1 MKAENRTTGQRIAL
15 PIARKGFVMKAVR
28 RSILV
33 LAILSSAFAAACAST
48 GVGEREGSN
57 SNLLT
62 REEILGAEATNLYDV
77 VRRLRPR
84 WLQVRSTRS
93 FGMETQIVVLQ
104 NDMHLGNADQLKEM
118 SPELAFE
125 IEYIEG
131 GRAANILP
139 GLMSGQH
146 IEGAIVV
153 RTRQRG
159 GD

>member
-1 MKAENRTTGQRIAL
+1 MKLGDGTTGRRSAL
-15 PIARKGFVMKAVR
+15 LIARKGFVMKSVR

-33 LAILSSAFAAACAST
+33 LAILSSAFAVACAST
-48 GVGEREGSN
+48 GTVDREGGQ

-77 VRRLRPR
+77 IRRLRPR

-93 FGMETQIVVLQ
+93 FGSETQIVVLQ
-104 NDMHLGNADQLKEM
+104 NEVHLGNAEQLKEM

-125 IEYIEG
+125 IEYVEG
-131 GRAANILP
+131 GRAANVLP
-139 GLMSGQH
+139 SLMSGQH
-146 IEGAIVV
+146 VEGAIVV

-159 GD
+159 GE